1 MEFESAAASEGVEA
15 SAASAAAAAE
25 RVEAAREYE
34 LEVASLKRVAAAA
47 MRLCLGVQRVHAL
60 IVLPPLVGISQHLLI
75 KAPTAVLMRLK

>member
-1 MEFESAAASEGVEA
+1 MEFESAAASERVEA
-15 SAASAAAAAE
+15 SAASTAAAE

-47 MRLCLGVQRVHAL
+47 MRLRLGVQRVHAL

-75 KAPTAVLMRLK
+75 KAPAAVLMRLK